1 MVYKKAFKFVIP
13 LAGDESELELTMK
26 DGNYQVH
33 FSTPYGGS
41 GVGMVKVA
49 DGVIHGADAGF
60 LYTGKTQDSN
70 GRVEGQIEVLRHA
83 PFHRSLFG
91 HVEKFEFQFSGVS
104 TEDSF
109 NLSGNV
115 LGRPELRVG
124 IVGWLKI

>member
-1 MVYKKAFKFVIP
+1 
-13 LAGDESELELTMK
+13 MK

-41 GVGMVKVA
+41 GTGMVKV
-49 DGVIHGADAGF
+49 DNGVIHGADAGF
-60 LYTGKTQDSN
+60 MYAGKVCDS
-70 GRVEGQIEVLRHA
+70 GGIVDGQLEILRHNLV
-83 PFHRSLFG
+83 HRSLFG
-91 HVEKFEFQFSGVS
+91 PVDKFEFKFSGTS